1 MRICIFEN
9 ALDLGSHSAMVVSMH
24 IRRALQ
30 EKGECSIILAT
41 GTSQLTMLD
50 ALVKD
55 HDIDWTKVEV
65 FHLDEYVGI
74 PETHKASFRKYLRE
88 RFADR
93 VPGLRSFH
101 YIKADADDLSKEIAR
116 LSDLISS
123 KNIDVACIGIG
134 ENGHLAFNEP
144 PANLDTKEPYL
155 IVRLDEA
162 CRRQQVGEG
171 WFDDLTEVPMQA
183 ISMSIP
189 QILKSECII
198 CTVPDK
204 RKAEAVRMAVTA
216 PIDPIHPCASLRMHK
231 NCYLMLDHSA
241 ASLICPLS

>member
-134 ENGHLAFNEP
+134 ENGHLAFNDP

-155 IVRLDEA
+155 IVQLDEA

-171 WFDDLTEVPMQA
+171 WFDDLKIGRAHV
-183 ISMSIP
+183 
-189 QILKSECII
+189 
-198 CTVPDK
+198 
-204 RKAEAVRMAVTA
+204 
-216 PIDPIHPCASLRMHK
+216 
-231 NCYLMLDHSA
+231 
-241 ASLICPLS
+241 

>member
-74 PETHKASFRKYLRE
+74 PETHKASFR
-88 RFADR
+88 
-93 VPGLRSFH
+93 
-101 YIKADADDLSKEIAR
+101 
-116 LSDLISS
+116 
-123 KNIDVACIGIG
+123 
-134 ENGHLAFNEP
+134 
-144 PANLDTKEPYL
+144 
-155 IVRLDEA
+155 
-162 CRRQQVGEG
+162 
-171 WFDDLTEVPMQA
+171 
-183 ISMSIP
+183 
-189 QILKSECII
+189 
-198 CTVPDK
+198 
-204 RKAEAVRMAVTA
+204 
-216 PIDPIHPCASLRMHK
+216 
-231 NCYLMLDHSA
+231 
-241 ASLICPLS
+241 